1 MTNKRLHKRA
11 EEHDGLEA
19 WRGELERTKAD
30 QAKALEQRR
39 DEVAPSA
46 SPTAQGERAAFT
58 CMCCNQVAKIRLDMR
73 NAEVAKA
80 TKKVEA
86 ARSTVHEWRISTEE
100 QKAVQADGLDVC
112 PRRSTPPH
120 HHHHHAHEPYYGTR
134 ITRELLLA
142 CYRLQKGRW
151 RQRRSGSRLT
161 KRGRRRISCHESACR
176 RKPRK
181 SWHSF

>member
-112 PRRSTPPH
+112 PRRSTPSPPPTTTH
-120 HHHHHAHEPYYGTR
+120 TSLTMARVSLVSYYLHATGCR
-134 ITRELLLA
+134 KA
-142 CYRLQKGRW
+142 GGG
-151 RQRRSGSRLT
+151 SGAPA
-161 KRGRRRISCHESACR
+161 RG
-176 RKPRK
+176 
-181 SWHSF
+181 